1 MREAAACLAI
11 IESAVETMRYLT
23 AAGLLLLVGPFALL
37 TAPSASCSE
46 SLIELPTGGIAFSKL
61 SDPASFALESEN
73 IVITPT
79 NVAISYAVAN
89 KGAAPLEMALEF
101 HFPDLDFSDP
111 DVQYAIPGSDPVN
124 FLGISLQIDGKPASF
139 AFTQKALFDGKDVTA
154 VLRQSKIALAPVGA
168 FQNELGAMPQALR
181 EKLASQ
187 GLIVESGVSVDGKP
201 LFFPSWTVTTNA
213 TRKMVVPPMG
223 VARIDLNYLTSLGA
237 SPDTALRKALRE
249 QKGLEAEVKAKR
261 ATYCVDDG
269 FLGGLDKLAGAD
281 EANASG
287 VSEMRI
293 WLKMNP
299 AAAPAAHFK
308 LVVDKAKDRRI
319 VSFCQNNLKKTST
332 TSFEMRSDN
341 FTPAPELRVLLIERR
356 ANRPADP
363 GAAGPPPK

>member
-1 MREAAACLAI
+1 LAVV
-11 IESAVETMRYLT
+11 ESAGETMRYLT
-23 AAGLLLLVGPFALL
+23 AARLLLLVGPFALL
-37 TAPSASCSE
+37 TAPGATSSE
-46 SLIELPTGGIAFSKL
+46 SLIELPTGGIGFSKM
-61 SDPASFALESEN
+61 SDPAAFALESEN

-89 KGAAPLEMALEF
+89 KGAAPLEMQLEF

-111 DVQYAIPGSDPVN
+111 DAQYAIPGSDPLN
-124 FLGISLQIDGKPASF
+124 FLGASLQIDGRPASF
-139 AFTQKALFDGKDVTA
+139 AFTQKALLDGKDVTA

-168 FQNELGAMPQALR
+168 FQNELASTPQALR
-181 EKLASQ
+181 EKLANQ
-187 GLIVESGVSVDGKP
+187 RLIVESGASVDGKP
-201 LFFPSWTVTTNA
+201 LFFPVWTVTTNA
-213 TRKMVVPPMG
+213 TRKAVVPPMG

-237 SPDTALRKALRE
+237 SPDTVLRKALRE

-293 WLKMNP
+293 WLKINP

-319 VSFCQNNLKKTST
+319 VSFCQNNLKKAST
-332 TSFEMRSDN
+332 TSFEMKSDN
-341 FTPAPELRVLLIERR
+341 YTPAPELRVLLIERR
-356 ANRPADP
+356 ANRPVDA
-363 GAAGPPPK
+363 GAAGAPPK

>member
-1 MREAAACLAI
+1 
-11 IESAVETMRYLT
+11 MRYLT
-23 AAGLLLLVGPFALL
+23 PAGLLLLVGPFALL
-37 TAPSASCSE
+37 TAPGASGSE

-79 NVAISYAVAN
+79 NVAISYAIAN
-89 KGAAPLEMALEF
+89 KGPAPLEMMLEL

-111 DVQYAIPGSDPVN
+111 DAQYAIPGSDPVN
-124 FLGISLQIDGKPASF
+124 FLGASLQIDGKPASF
-139 AFTQKALFDGKDVTA
+139 AFTQKALLDGKDVTA

-168 FQNELGAMPQALR
+168 FQNELAATPQALR

-213 TRKMVVPPMG
+213 TRKAIVPPMG
-223 VARIDLNYLTSLGA
+223 VAKIDLNYLSSLGA
-237 SPDTALRKALRE
+237 SPDTVLRKALRE
-249 QKGLEAEVKAKR
+249 QKGLESEVKAKR

-281 EANASG
+281 EANAGG

-299 AAAPAAHFK
+299 TAAPAAHFK

-319 VSFCQNNLKKTST
+319 VSFCQNNLKKASA

-341 FTPAPELRVLLIERR
+341 FTPPPELRVLLIERQ
-356 ANRPADP
+356 AKRPVDT
-363 GAAGPPPK
+363 GAAGPTPK